1 MKIGDRV
8 SGGVISKERI
18 TKEGN
23 RYYPEHYKE
32 PYFFGLL
39 GGYWA
44 RFKTDE
50 LCLNGYYTELITCDL
65 SYSTLKM
72 AKDYFKESVIEVI
85 EL

>member
-1 MKIGDRV
+1 MSNKRV
-8 SGGVISKERI
+8 V
-18 TKEGN
+18 KEGN

-50 LCLNGYYTELITCDL
+50 LWLDGYFTQLRCCDL
-65 SYSTLKM
+65 SYPNLQM
-72 AKDYFKESVIEVI
+72 AKDYFKEETKEII